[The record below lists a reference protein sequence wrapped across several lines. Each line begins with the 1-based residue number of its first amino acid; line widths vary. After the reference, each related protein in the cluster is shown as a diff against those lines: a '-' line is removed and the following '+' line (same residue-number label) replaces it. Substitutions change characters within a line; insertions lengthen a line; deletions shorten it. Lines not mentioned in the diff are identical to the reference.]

1 MNRIIGFPPIAAPQ
15 CRVLILGSMPGE
27 ASLAAGEYYA
37 HPRNAFW
44 PILGG
49 LLGFAPEAPYPDRVR
64 HLLSRGMAVW
74 DVLKSCERA
83 GSLDS
88 SIQPDSMQVNDFTEF
103 FGFFP
108 LIRLVCFNGTTA
120 ETLFRK
126 RAAPNLGPVL
136 DGIGMVRLPSTSP
149 AHASL
154 SLARKSAIW
163 GKALMP
169 FLAGP

>member
-1 MNRIIGFPPIAAPQ
+1 MNRIIGFPPIATPESQ
-15 CRVLILGSMPGE
+15 VLILGSMPGE
-27 ASLAAGEYYA
+27 ASLAAEEYYA

-49 LLGFAPEAPYPDRVR
+49 LLGFAPEAPYTDRVR
-64 HLLSRGMAVW
+64 HLQSRGLAVW

-88 SIQPDSMQVNDFTEF
+88 SIQPGSMLVNDFTEF

-108 LIRLVCFNGTTA
+108 LIRLVCFNGATA
-120 ETLFRK
+120 ENLFRR
-126 RAAPNLGPVL
+126 RAAPNLGPLL
-136 DGIGMVRLPSTSP
+136 DGVGMIRLPSTSP

-154 SLARKSAIW
+154 SLARKSVIW
-163 GKALMP
+163 GNALMP
-169 FLAGP
+169 LLAGP

>member
-1 MNRIIGFPPIAAPQ
+1 MNRIIGFPPIATPESQ
-15 CRVLILGSMPGE
+15 VLILGSMPGE
-27 ASLAAGEYYA
+27 ASLAAEEYYA

-49 LLGFAPEAPYPDRVR
+49 LLGFAPEAPYTDKVR
-64 HLLSRGMAVW
+64 HLQSRGLAVW

-88 SIQPDSMQVNDFTEF
+88 SIQPGSMLVNDFTEF

-108 LIRLVCFNGTTA
+108 LIRLVCFNGATA
-120 ETLFRK
+120 ENLFRT
-126 RAAPNLGPVL
+126 RAAPNLGPLL
-136 DGIGMVRLPSTSP
+136 DGVGMIRLPSTSP

-154 SLARKSAIW
+154 SLARKSVIW
-163 GKALMP
+163 GNALMP
-169 FLAGP
+169 LLAGP